1 MSAFNYISRHAVRWS
16 SILEDLSIADM
27 NGISPVDDTM
37 EALLMLEN
45 IAKKDTYRLLVQE
58 EGQPGLETNGDYL
71 EFITTRIMAGEAGSL
86 AMQKQ
91 PSTPPSIFPLNY
103 QLHLHS
109 QASPVQR
116 YSSLFNSHFITF
128 TGKGHQIM
136 SLPES
141 AEAMRCFAKEA
152 IAMATA
158 LETAMRGGSGE
169 SDDENKS
176 MKMVEEVEETE
187 ETEEVEER
195 KKVASPRKRRC
206 VTHSPDSM
214 KRDLHTERK
223 EVEKEGNESCG
234 DESVF
239 PSIYQTIRQY
249 EQVLHEWETSTDE
262 QVRNE
267 LRGQLESLKTAIIEA
282 IASDGSRHYIANS
295 QGMFNPEK
303 AFGVMHDAFSN
314 LLIYLHNTVP
324 VVNGHSGHSGH
335 SSNGGEEKEEGQTLL
350 DQYFVMVVAA
360 VRLYY
365 IYAIQTAC
373 VVINMIALREQK
385 GE

>member
-1 MSAFNYISRHAVRWS
+1 
-16 SILEDLSIADM
+16 
-27 NGISPVDDTM
+27 
-37 EALLMLEN
+37 
-45 IAKKDTYRLLVQE
+45 
-58 EGQPGLETNGDYL
+58 
-71 EFITTRIMAGEAGSL
+71 
-86 AMQKQ
+86 
-91 PSTPPSIFPLNY
+91 
-103 QLHLHS
+103 
-109 QASPVQR
+109 
-116 YSSLFNSHFITF
+116 
-128 TGKGHQIM
+128 M